1 LKATFPSLQFIA
13 TTHSPQLIGQAEPQ
27 EVTLL
32 DGGEATNP
40 PRSFGVDS
48 SRVLEEVMGAS
59 ARDREVQ
66 GLLAR
71 LFKLVDE
78 EDFDRARALLADV
91 EQKLGSDDPEVAR
104 ARALMTF
111 LESKV

>member
-1 LKATFPSLQFIA
+1 
-13 TTHSPQLIGQAEPQ
+13 
-27 EVTLL
+27 
-32 DGGEATNP
+32 
-40 PRSFGVDS
+40 
-48 SRVLEEVMGAS
+48 
-59 ARDREVQ
+59 
-66 GLLAR
+66 